1 MLNEQMQDIPSLD
14 CTEVNNL
21 LIRNTPHELT
31 NLTNISDIV
40 GESPIVT
47 TPDILK
53 PPMEVLSTSSTII
66 PYSENAICEFR
77 DSRAEIPNG
86 SIELISSDM
95 YH

>member
-1 MLNEQMQDIPSLD
+1 MQDIPSLD

-21 LIRNTPHELT
+21 LIRNTQHELT

-47 TPDILK
+47 SPDILK
-53 PPMEVLSTSSTII
+53 PPIEVLSTSSTIL
-66 PYSENAICEFR
+66 PYNENAICEFR
-77 DSRAEIPNG
+77 DSRAENPNG
-86 SIELISSDM
+86 SIELISSEM

>member
-1 MLNEQMQDIPSLD
+1 MLNEEMQDIPSLD

-47 TPDILK
+47 SPDILK
-53 PPMEVLSTSSTII
+53 PPDVITNSSIL
-66 PYSENAICEFR
+66 PYNENAICEFR
-77 DSRAEIPNG
+77 DRRAENP
-86 SIELISSDM
+86 SIELISSQM
-95 YH
+95 FH